1 MSLFS
6 PQSTRFFII
15 LATLLSV
22 LNAGALASRGVV
34 TKPADILLDGVIVGN
49 VSVGQTVVILG
60 QNDETGELLVSVGGG
75 EQPIV
80 GLIPG
85 DTILDKAD
93 IPTISQG
100 ARGDGKKADRVSE
113 NAKQSSDSD
122 DPFSPS
128 RVWSAAELSEFMRDN
143 RERFSE
149 FKGKK
154 IVVSGIISE
163 ARAEG
168 RGEKIKMTVSLQTPP
183 TMPRIKVEMSPSYL
197 VGQKFR
203 ERYEFEKHH
212 SSYTPTINF
221 RNSRDGVSAQ
231 ISWEYKSTYTSSGRR
246 TYEYGYKKESA
257 WIPVVTNNAST
268 TISAVLSEHRFEI
281 VLTDGEF
288 VD

>member
-1 MSLFS
+1 MRLIF
-6 PQSTRFFII
+6 PHQTRLAII
-15 LATLLSV
+15 LAILFFGLH
-22 LNAGALASRGVV
+22 AGALASRGVV
-34 TKPADILLDGVIVGN
+34 TKSADILLDGQVVGN
-49 VSVGQTVVILG
+49 VSMGQTVVILG

-75 EQPIV
+75 EEPVV

-85 DTILDKAD
+85 DAILDKAN
-93 IPTISQG
+93 IPSIPAD
-100 ARGDGKKADRVSE
+100 ARRGEKKGERVSE
-113 NAKQSSDSD
+113 KAAPRVDSD

-143 RERFSE
+143 RERFAE

-154 IVVSGIISE
+154 IMVSGIINE

-168 RGEKIKMTVSLQTPP
+168 RGEKLKMTISLQTPP

-197 VGQKFR
+197 IGDKFR
-203 ERYEFEKHH
+203 ERFDFENHD
-212 SSYTPTINF
+212 SSYTPTISF
-221 RNSRDGVSAQ
+221 RNSREGVSAQ
-231 ISWEYKSTYTSSGRR
+231 ISWEYKSTYTTSGRR
-246 TYEYGYKKESA
+246 TYEYGHKKESS
-257 WIPVVTNNAST
+257 WMPVVPINSNA